1 MTATRGEALDVFVA
15 FVEAADQI
23 TDLDA
28 LARLA
33 LDTLRTLIPGANVV
47 FTERTPTHWQLR
59 QWTDN
64 LAPDLLAMAQQRGF
78 ALETPVF
85 AELVRTGQPSF
96 VNGWRAAEQAV
107 AHTEQFQAVA
117 HYPIFQG
124 SEVVAAI
131 GLAVTDQHVW
141 TDSHKAIIRSVG
153 RSFSLLYERVRVA
166 AELRVQRGEA
176 EARSRVLALL
186 AALTAELTTQE
197 DDQIL
202 VQRAQ
207 EQVLALLPP
216 GHAAYWE
223 PEGRLWRLSAH
234 VNDVGNAELMAMMRA
249 GLPLNDIPTLDYPW
263 DTGEALWLD
272 EYTDG
277 TDVDAGLTQHVYAV
291 ASLPVGVGP
300 GRRGV
305 INFSIFEPHQWSA
318 PERALLTTLA
328 RGLWLALD
336 RTAALRRQRDEAQKR
351 SQALEAFA
359 LLSRDL
365 AAETDRYAL
374 VRRAQE
380 IILSLLPP
388 GSSVYWELEDHV
400 WRPKTQVGEYDPVMQ
415 AYLTEHGLPEDAP
428 GCATPW
434 RSGEPDYQ
442 DQYALG
448 TDVSSD
454 MHVPVDTT
462 AMLPVRVQGQ
472 PVGLLGIGLFGAQP
486 WTSLDRTVLET
497 AVSSLNL
504 ALDRAQGVAALAERT
519 AELERTNAELQA
531 SNEELEAFTYSVSHD
546 LRTPIRHIKGFGELA
561 LKGLRD
567 VPDPRVER
575 HLGIVL
581 SAADRMTAL
590 IDAMLVLSRAGRAE
604 LRVHPVALERL
615 VTQAMRDAE
624 IEFPQQVVDWQIGPL
639 PTAPADPVTI
649 QQVLTNLLSN
659 AVKYAA
665 PERPLRVEVW
675 AEERPGAWAIQV
687 RDNGVGFDPLY
698 AGKLF
703 GVFQRLHLQKQFEGT
718 GIGLA
723 TVRRIVTRHGGK
735 VWAEGRPGE
744 GATFGFTLPTEED
757 RVRYS

>member
-1 MTATRGEALDVFVA
+1 MTQTHGEALDLFVA
-15 FVEAADQI
+15 FTEAAGQI
-23 TDLDA
+23 TDLDD
-28 LARLA
+28 LAHLA
-33 LDTLRTLIPGANVV
+33 LETLRTLIPGANVA

-78 ALETPVF
+78 PLETPVF
-85 AELVRTGQPSF
+85 AELVGTGQPSF
-96 VNGWRAAEQAV
+96 VDGWRAAEQAV

-117 HYPIFQG
+117 HYPIVQG

-141 TDSHKAIIRSVG
+141 TDRQKAIVRSVG
-153 RSFSLLYERVRVA
+153 RSFSLLYERVRVTD
-166 AELRVQRGEA
+166 ELRVQQKEA
-176 EARSRVLALL
+176 EARTQVLELL
-186 AALTAELTTQE
+186 ANLTAKLTTE
-197 DDQIL
+197 ADDEVLI
-202 VQRAQ
+202 QRAQ
-207 EQVLALLPP
+207 TQVLALLPP
-216 GHAAYWE
+216 SHAAYWE
-223 PEGRLWRLSAH
+223 PKGKLWRLGAH

-249 GLPLNDIPTLDYPW
+249 GVPVGQIPTLDTPW
-263 DTGEALWLD
+263 ETGEALWQD
-272 EYTDG
+272 DYARD
-277 TDVDAGLTQHVYAV
+277 TDVDAELTQHVYAV
-291 ASLPVGVGP
+291 ASLPIGVGP
-300 GRRGV
+300 GQRGV
-305 INFSIFEPHQWSA
+305 INFSTFEPHRWSA

-374 VRRAQE
+374 IRRAQK

-388 GSSVYWELEDHV
+388 GSSVYWELEHHS

-415 AYLTEHGLPEDAP
+415 AYLEEHGLPEDAP
-428 GCATPW
+428 GCAVPW
-434 RSGEPDYQ
+434 RSGEPHYQ

-472 PVGLLGIGLFGAQP
+472 PVGLLGIGLFGVQP
-486 WTSLDRTVLET
+486 WTWLDRTVLET

-504 ALDRAQGVAALAERT
+504 MLDRAQGVAALAERT
-519 AELERTNAELQA
+519 AELERTNAELQT
-531 SNEELEAFTYSVSHD
+531 SNEELEAFTYSASHD

-561 LKGLRD
+561 LKALRD
-567 VPDPRVER
+567 TPNPRVER

-590 IDAMLVLSRAGRAE
+590 IDAMLVLSRAGQAE
-604 LRVHPVALERL
+604 LHVRPLALDLLVA
-615 VTQAMRDAE
+615 QALRDAE
-624 IEFPQQVVDWQIGPL
+624 IEFPHMTVDWQIGPL

-665 PERPLRVEVW
+665 SERPLQVHLW

-703 GVFQRLHLQKQFEGT
+703 GVFQRLHLQEQFAGT

-723 TVRRIVTRHGGK
+723 TVRRIVTRHGGQ

-744 GATFGFTLPTEED
+744 GATFGFTRPTGPSQ
-757 RVRYS
+757 VR